1 MLPPHRVTVT
11 FAGMST
17 RTTSS
22 PRKSVLQFN
31 RRSWLKQTALLGGAA
46 ALTASRTGHAAATA
60 PVVEPDFRIKHGRIR
75 QSIMGW
81 TFNPMP
87 TPELAQQCKAIGL
100 VAMEGID
107 AKHYPMIRELGLAVS
122 LVSSHGFA
130 RGPFNPAH
138 HEDCERSLRNGIDL
152 AVQVKCQNVITFTGM
167 REAGISDEAGARN
180 CVDLWKRVMG
190 YAESKKVNLCLEH
203 LNSRDNTHPMKG
215 HPGYFG
221 DHVDFCVEL
230 IRRVD
235 SPNMKLLFDIYHV
248 QIMDGDVIRRLRQHK
263 EVIAHVH
270 TAGVPGRGELDDTQE
285 LNYQVVMRALLE
297 IGYTGYVAQ
306 EFIPTW
312 PDKVQALRHA
322 AKVCDV

>member
-1 MLPPHRVTVT
+1 MFP
-11 FAGMST
+11 GMNVCKS
-17 RTTSS
+17 SS
-22 PRKSVLQFN
+22 PGGGRDLLPIS
-31 RRSWLKQTALLGGAA
+31 RRSWLKHASVLCAVAAAQTA
-46 ALTASRTGHAAATA
+46 RPIHAAPATS
-60 PVVEPDFRIKHGRIR
+60 VEPDFRIRNGRIR

-87 TPELAQQCKAIGL
+87 TPELARHCKAIGL

-107 AKHYPMIRELGLAVS
+107 AKHYPLIRELGLAVS
-122 LVSSHGFA
+122 LVSSHGFTN
-130 RGPFNPAH
+130 GPFNPAH
-138 HEDCERSLRNGIDL
+138 HEHCERSLRDAIDL
-152 AVQVKCQNVITFTGM
+152 AVQVQCRNVITFTGM
-167 REAGISDEAGARN
+167 REPGISDEAGARN
-180 CVDLWKRVMG
+180 CVDLWKRVIG
-190 YAESKKVNLCLEH
+190 YAEGKKVNLCLEH

-230 IRRVD
+230 IRRVG

-285 LNYQVVMRALLE
+285 LNYPAIMRTLLE
-297 IGYTGYVAQ
+297 LGYDGYVAQ

-322 AKVCDV
+322 ARVCDV